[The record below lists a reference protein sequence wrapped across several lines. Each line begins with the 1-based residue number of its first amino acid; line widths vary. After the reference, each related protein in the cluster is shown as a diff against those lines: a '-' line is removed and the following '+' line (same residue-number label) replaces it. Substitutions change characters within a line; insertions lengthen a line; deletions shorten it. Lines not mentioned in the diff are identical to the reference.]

1 MASYL
6 KKDWITKINR
16 VQDINPERMNT
27 NPPELRLHRA
37 ERLSDFPENIF
48 NSFINEISQEDFRLY
63 PETNILK
70 NKIAKHYN
78 IDDNNILLF
87 AGSLVGIKT
96 FTELFCSYNK
106 TILLSKACYPMHF
119 LFPQMQNSNIK
130 YIDHISQ
137 ETSNN
142 NVLKLKL
149 DFDEF
154 IENIN
159 SELSCICIANPNSP
173 NGDILNIDQI
183 ETILSKAGE
192 FNIPVLIDE
201 AYIEF
206 SELETSISLLQK
218 YDNLAVSRTFSKG
231 FGCAGL
237 RCGYIC
243 TSINI
248 ANTMKKIMYPH
259 EITHITAKFCSML
272 LDNMHITNEYTNAIK
287 NERKALFDVCYKN
300 NIKYLD
306 CQLNTVHIK
315 LNNID
320 TIYDYLI
327 NNNVRCK
334 CRNINDEKYLCIS
347 LFPSL
352 HTSEIFNNILNYHNS

>member
-1 MASYL
+1 MNTYL

-16 VQDINPERMNT
+16 VQDTNPERMNT
-27 NPPELRLHRA
+27 DPPEVRLHRA
-37 ERLSDFPENIF
+37 ERLLDFPENMF
-48 NSFINEISQEDFRLY
+48 NSFINEITQEDIRLY

-96 FTELFCSYNK
+96 FTELFCTSDK
-106 TILLSKACYPMHF
+106 SILLSKACYPMHF

-130 YIDHISQ
+130 YIEHITE

-142 NVLKLKL
+142 NILKLKL

-154 IENIN
+154 IKNIN

-173 NGDILNIDQI
+173 NGDILNINQI
-183 ETILSKAGE
+183 EIILMKAKQ
-192 FNIPVLIDE
+192 FTIPVLIDE

-206 SELETSISLLQK
+206 SEVETSINLLQK
-218 YDNLAVSRTFSKG
+218 YDNLAISRTFSKA

-248 ANTMKKIMYPH
+248 SNSMKKIMYPH
-259 EITHITAKFCSML
+259 EITHVTTKFCSML
-272 LDNMHITNEYTNAIK
+272 LDNMNITYDYTNSIK
-287 NERKALFDVCYKN
+287 NERKAIFDICYKN

-306 CQLNTVHIK
+306 CQLNTIHIK

-320 TIYDYLI
+320 KIYEYLI

-334 CRNINDEKYLCIS
+334 CRNINNEKYLCIS

-352 HTSEIFNNILNYHNS
+352 HTSKIFNHILDYHNN